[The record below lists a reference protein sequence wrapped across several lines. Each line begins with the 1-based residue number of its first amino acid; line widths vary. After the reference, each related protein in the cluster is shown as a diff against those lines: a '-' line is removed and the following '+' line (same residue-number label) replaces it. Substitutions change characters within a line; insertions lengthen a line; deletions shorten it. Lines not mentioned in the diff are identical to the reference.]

1 MRHLKI
7 AIAAFLALSFA
18 AMATIARAETDQR
31 SFLPGVFETLA
42 KKRAERQK
50 AKEVSERTKANDE
63 LLAKKGGKA
72 FKVPAKFEPKIV
84 SYTGYAPGTIVI
96 DTRSKYLYL
105 VERWGKARR
114 YGVAVGR
121 DGLEFKGKATIYEK
135 QEWPR
140 WIPTKDMIKR
150 QPGKYAKY
158 KDGMDGGPNNPLG
171 ARALYLYQGKVDTR
185 IRIHGTNQP
194 WTIGSA
200 ASNGCFRMINDHVID
215 LYGRVKVGAEVV
227 VL

>member
-1 MRHLKI
+1 MRISTLI
-7 AIAAFLALSFA
+7 SAAILSVAMVAAPSGV
-18 AMATIARAETDQR
+18 RAENDTR
-31 SFLPGVFETLA
+31 NFLPGVFKTFS
-42 KKRAERQK
+42 KK
-50 AKEVSERTKANDE
+50 KEKTAALSEGTRKNDE
-63 LLAKKGGKA
+63 IVARKKSKKYSVAAKYQ
-72 FKVPAKFEPKIV
+72 PQIV
-84 SYTGYAPGTIVI
+84 SYSGYKAGTIVI
-96 DTRSKYLYL
+96 DTKNKFLYL

-121 DGLEFKGKATIYEK
+121 EGLEFRGKAKIYEK

-140 WIPTKDMIKR
+140 WIPTKDMIRR

-185 IRIHGTNQP
+185 IRIHGTTQP
-194 WTIGSA
+194 WTIGKA
-200 ASNGCFRMINDHVID
+200 ASNGCFRMVNEHVID

>member
-1 MRHLKI
+1 MFRFTF
-7 AIAAFLALSFA
+7 IAAGLL
-18 AMATIARAETDQR
+18 TIAFVAAPTSVRAENDSR
-31 SFLPGVFETLA
+31 SHLPGVFETEFKKNKKTAAVSDETRKNDEILA
-42 KKRAERQK
+42 KR
-50 AKEVSERTKANDE
+50 SE
-63 LLAKKGGKA
+63 KKK
-72 FKVPAKFEPKIV
+72 FKVASKFEPKLV
-84 SYTGYAPGTIVI
+84 SFSGYKAGTIVI
-96 DTRSKYLYL
+96 DTKNKYLYL

-121 DGLEFKGKATIYEK
+121 EGLQFKGNAKIFEK

-171 ARALYLYQGKVDTR
+171 ARALYLYQGQVDTR

-194 WTIGSA
+194 GSIGRA
-200 ASNGCFRMINDHVID
+200 ASNGCFRMVNEHVID
-215 LYGRVKVGAEVV
+215 LYDRVRVGANVV

>member
-1 MRHLKI
+1 MIKLQHVAAGILAA
-7 AIAAFLALSFA
+7 AIAMTGA
-18 AMATIARAETDQR
+18 IAHAESDR
-31 SFLPGVFETLA
+31 DSFLPGVFKTA
-42 KKRAERQK
+42 PKKEKKK
-50 AKEVSERTKANDE
+50 AAISERTKKNDE
-63 LLAKKGGKA
+63 ILAKRTTKKYS
-72 FKVPAKFEPKIV
+72 VPAKYEPQIV
-84 SYTGYAPGTIVI
+84 AYSGYKAGTIVI
-96 DTRSKYLYL
+96 DTKNKYLYL

-121 DGLEFKGKATIYEK
+121 VGLEFKGKAKIYEK

-140 WIPTKDMIKR
+140 WIPTKDMIRR

-185 IRIHGTNQP
+185 IRIHGTTQP
-194 WTIGSA
+194 WTIGKA
-200 ASNGCFRMINDHVID
+200 ASNGCFRMVNDHVID
-215 LYGRVKVGAEVV
+215 LYKRVKVGADVV

>member
-1 MRHLKI
+1 MIRFELVAAGLFTL
-7 AIAAFLALSFA
+7 AIALATTS
-18 AMATIARAETDQR
+18 ARAENDSRTQ
-31 SFLPGVFETLA
+31 LPGVFETVFKKKEKPAVVSDDTRKNDEILA
-42 KKRAERQK
+42 KRSAR
-50 AKEVSERTKANDE
+50 
-63 LLAKKGGKA
+63 KK
-72 FKVPAKFEPKIV
+72 FKVASNFEPQLV
-84 SYTGYAPGTIVI
+84 SFSGYKAGTIVI
-96 DTRSKYLYL
+96 DTKKKYLYL

-121 DGLEFKGKATIYEK
+121 EGLQFKGNAKIYEK

-171 ARALYLYQGKVDTR
+171 ARALYLYQGQVDTR

-194 WTIGSA
+194 GSIGRA
-200 ASNGCFRMINDHVID
+200 ASNGCFRMVNEHVID
-215 LYGRVKVGAEVV
+215 LYERVKVGANVV